1 MGPISPCVFFCSF
14 GICLAQRTKYGA
26 HKSLYVS
33 CYLGICLAQRTKY
46 GARKSL
52 CVFLLLWYLFAG
64 PQYVN
69 LYV

>member
-1 MGPISPCVFFCSF
+1 MGPISPYMF
-14 GICLAQRTKYGA
+14 
-26 HKSLYVS
+26 S